1 MPTYLNLN
9 GAERDMREGL
19 NCRQIYDHV
28 QGCPVCQQIFMG
40 MPKKYVDGGADM
52 IKISPTVVFL
62 VVVFIVILLVYIMR
76 NLKNS

>member
-40 MPKKYVDGGADM
+40 MPKYVDGGADM